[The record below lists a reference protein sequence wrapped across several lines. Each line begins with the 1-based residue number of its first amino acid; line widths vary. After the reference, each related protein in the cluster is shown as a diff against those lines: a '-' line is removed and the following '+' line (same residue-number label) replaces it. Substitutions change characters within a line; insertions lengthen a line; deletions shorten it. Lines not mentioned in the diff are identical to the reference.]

1 MSYQKIKRKQRTP
14 AVVDE
19 KFIKLANDF
28 LESDYYKQNFKFED
42 DLQFEILSTVRYDP
56 NLYEKNL
63 NYSGINNAIKLFA
76 KDTNINSPYDN
87 SIENQRTNEPLIE
100 HLLKVVSDPV
110 SNLLDESLF
119 MLLDYHV
126 NRLNVSVKFFKLD
139 IEEITTQDLLSKLT
153 DCLTLSY
160 NAIDLATRPL
170 RIRLVLNKSGEIAIE
185 CYDTPERLFLFDG
198 LVSESTPTWN
208 AYIDT
213 EPCPVSPFTS
223 FKTTRRDHYTAARN
237 RILPMDSEMHVIPKN
252 EVILFNPSNELLEG
266 SITNI
271 AVLRDTEDGEGI
283 KWVTPILATGCLCGV
298 VRQFLIDNKLIFEKE
313 NLKINK
319 LQKGEHVLLFN
330 GLNGVIK
337 AEIK

>member
-28 LESDYYKQNFKFED
+28 LESDYYKQNFEFED
-42 DLQFEILSTVRYDP
+42 DFKFEILSTIRYDP
-56 NLYEKNL
+56 NLYKKKL
-63 NYSGINNAIKLFA
+63 NSSEIKNAIKLFSR
-76 KDTNINSPYDN
+76 DSNINSQYNN
-87 SIENQRTNEPLIE
+87 SIESTNASLIE
-100 HLLKVVSDPV
+100 HLLNVVSDPV
-110 SNLLDESLF
+110 SNLLDKSLF

-126 NRLNVSVKFFKLD
+126 NRLNVSAKFFKLD
-139 IEEITTQDLLSKLT
+139 IEEITTNDLLPKLT
-153 DCLTLSY
+153 DCLTRSY
-160 NAIDLATRPL
+160 NAIDLATRSL
-170 RIRLVLNKSGEIAIE
+170 RIRLLLNRSGEVTIE

-237 RILPMDSEMHVIPKN
+237 RMLPMDSEMHVIPKN

-313 NLKINK
+313 NLKIDQLK
-319 LQKGEHVLLFN
+319 KGEHVLLFN